1 MDFIDYMIF
10 CCVAFVTIGLII
22 GAPIFIMENTKI
34 GQKIMEY
41 ISELFIS
48 DNED

>member
-10 CCVAFVTIGLII
+10 CCVAFVIIGLII
-22 GAPIFIMENTKI
+22 GVPIFIMENTKI
-34 GQKIMEY
+34 GQKIMGY
-41 ISELFIS
+41 ISKLFIS